1 MEPPETCD
9 DGNRVSGDGCSEFCT
24 GERITWCCIWPGEDD
39 SEIVR
44 VHRMII
50 TRPTQQSI
58 LQKIGLVSEDVQ
70 KCPGGKLIIKT
81 GWTDSGALLF
91 CRHGWESGKGS
102 GIQGSAVSVQG
113 KVPEEGGGVSAVS
126 APISGEAPA
135 CVSSL
140 LEKITGGVQS
150 ILSMMSFGLVSPP
163 SSSPCEP

>member
-1 MEPPETCD
+1 M
-9 DGNRVSGDGCSEFCT
+9 
-24 GERITWCCIWPGEDD
+24 
-39 SEIVR
+39 VR
-44 VHRMII
+44 VDRMII
-50 TRPTQQSI
+50 TRTTQQSI

-102 GIQGSAVSVQG
+102 GIQGSAVSAQG
-113 KVPEEGGGVSAVS
+113 KVPEGGEEGGGASVASS
-126 APISGEAPA
+126 PISGEAPA